1 MIGFPTMSTYR
12 QMAYWLAV
20 VEEGS
25 FTRAAARMHVSQPSL
40 SEQVRAL
47 ERELGGALVE
57 RLPRSVRLTAAG
69 KAFLPHAQTAVRS
82 AERAEHA
89 ARAALQL
96 ETGEL
101 EMSTVRSIAAGILP
115 DVIQSWRQRY
125 PGTFVRLH
133 EFTHRRLAE
142 DSVREG
148 LSDLGI
154 GPPPIDW
161 RGPVHRLGW
170 EEFLVVLPPED
181 SLASRAKLPLA
192 ELAERDWV
200 MFEPG
205 NGLHDLIA
213 TACASVGFRPRHA
226 VLTSQVE
233 TAARLAAAGV
243 GPTLVPENVIPD
255 GLEGA
260 LVPVDPPLGRELT
273 VYARLEWG
281 PLGSA
286 FVELI
291 REMPWPKPPPGAL
304 VIP

>member
-1 MIGFPTMSTYR
+1 MDMSSFR
-12 QMAYWLAV
+12 RMAYWLAV

-25 FTRAAARMHVSQPSL
+25 FSRAAARMHVSQPSL
-40 SEQVRAL
+40 SQQVRAL
-47 ERELGGALVE
+47 EREVGGALLE

-69 KAFLPHAQTAVRS
+69 KAFLPHAQTAVR
-82 AERAEHA
+82 AADRATHA
-89 ARAALQL
+89 ARGALQL

-142 DSVREG
+142 DSVRDG

-154 GPPPIDW
+154 GPPPVQW
-161 RGPVHRLGW
+161 NGPVCRLGW
-170 EEFLVVLPPED
+170 EEFLVVLPPQD
-181 SLASRAKLPLA
+181 PLASRGKLPLA
-192 ELAERDWV
+192 ALSERDWV

-213 TACASVGFRPRHA
+213 TACASAGFRPRHA

-260 LVPVDPPLGRELT
+260 LLPVDPPLGRELT
-273 VYARLEWG
+273 MYAREDWG

-286 FVELI
+286 FVELV
-291 REMPWPKPPPGAL
+291 RARPWPKPPVGAL